1 MDSKEM
7 QSIVWFI
14 IWVCVIWYVGYNRYT
29 VYKINKYVEYN
40 NAQVNA
46 DNNLINA
53 INTSVDGKVNETAL
67 ASDMLTTKNMAEK
80 WCDYLKKSEN
90 KTKCKDIYTKY
101 SQSLEKLKNGATDK
115 TVSELENAAEELRKF
130 QTVLSKEESIEF
142 K

>member
-1 MDSKEM
+1 
-7 QSIVWFI
+7 
-14 IWVCVIWYVGYNRYT
+14 
-29 VYKINKYVEYN
+29 
-40 NAQVNA
+40 
-46 DNNLINA
+46 
-53 INTSVDGKVNETAL
+53 
-67 ASDMLTTKNMAEK
+67 
-80 WCDYLKKSEN
+80 LKKSEN

>member
-1 MDSKEM
+1 MDPKKM

-29 VYKINKYVEYN
+29 VYQINKYVEYN
-40 NAQVNA
+40 NAQVSA
-46 DNNLINA
+46 DNKLISSANSSTNWK
-53 INTSVDGKVNETAL
+53 INELLLTSDIL
-67 ASDMLTTKNMAEK
+67 ATKNMVEK
-80 WCDYLKKSEN
+80 WCNYLKKSAN
-90 KTKCKDIYTKY
+90 KTKCKETYTKY